1 MMSDTTQSTP
11 VRREQAQ
18 QVFRQFAWHLAG
30 TIAKTT
36 TPAKSKPTRRRASR
50 KPRAGK

>member
-1 MMSDTTQSTP
+1 MSDHQISTP

-30 TIAKTT
+30 TIVKTGS
-36 TPAKSKPTRRRASR
+36 ASKPKRRTHARR
-50 KPRAGK
+50 KPATRK